1 MVICIVVFFICVVVA
16 VIEGKDCFWDGF
28 VDIVTGL
35 FLSALLTAAFTG
47 FFIVVCLCIGSF
59 LHEDSMVI
67 EKTQETPII
76 ALKDNQNISGHF
88 YLMGGYVN
96 EDLYYYYAKETER
109 GYKTEKVKADLCY
122 IVYTEESPRIEQ
134 YTATGFKHW
143 WTYIYAFPNYAS
155 YTIYVPSGT
164 VTTEYAIDLE

>member
-1 MVICIVVFFICVVVA
+1 MVICIVVFFIFVVVA
-16 VIEGKDCFWDGF
+16 VIEGKDSSWYSF
-28 VDIVTGL
+28 VDIVKWL
-35 FLSALLTAAFTG
+35 FFFALLAVVVAG
-47 FFIVVCLCIGSF
+47 FLIMVCLCISSF
-59 LHEDSMVI
+59 LHEDSMFI